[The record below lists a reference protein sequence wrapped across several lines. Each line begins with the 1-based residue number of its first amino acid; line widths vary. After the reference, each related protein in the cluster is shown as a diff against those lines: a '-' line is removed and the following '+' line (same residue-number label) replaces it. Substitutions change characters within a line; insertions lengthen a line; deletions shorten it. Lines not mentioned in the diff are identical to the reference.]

1 MAAKRLA
8 LRSVKARLLRGI
20 EVWRVPRGGRT
31 DQAHPESAAWALGAL
46 DPDEAARFELH
57 LRTCV
62 HCQAAIAELG
72 PITQVLR
79 TATPVPTGRP
89 APDFEAPTIPL
100 RARPGGRA
108 GARAAGQV
116 RAGAAG
122 RAGVPARQG
131 RAVRWGWRGR
141 DARLLTAAAAVGAAT
156 VLVAGLVLLPRLEA
170 SPAGAVTI
178 PLHGVAGRA
187 SGTAVAHHRAGGW
200 SITLSVH
207 GLKDLGAGRYYECW
221 YAGPGRRPGHRELI
235 PAGTFTTG
243 RADTVSITMWSAA
256 DPSQFPTMEITAEA
270 PGDGRQHGLVV
281 LTGMART

>member
-8 LRSVKARLLRGI
+8 LGSVKARLLRRI
-20 EVWRVPRGGRT
+20 RVWHVARRGRT

-57 LRTCV
+57 LRTCL
-62 HCQAAIAELG
+62 HCQAAIAEFG
-72 PITQVLR
+72 PVTQVLR
-79 TATPVPTGRP
+79 TATPVPAGRP
-89 APDFEAPTIPL
+89 SPDFEAPTIPL
-100 RARPGGRA
+100 RARPARAPAGRRGRA
-108 GARAAGQV
+108 R
-116 RAGAAG
+116 R
-122 RAGVPARQG
+122 P
-131 RAVRWGWRGR
+131 GR
-141 DARLLTAAAAVGAAT
+141 DARLLAAAAVAGAAA
-156 VLVAGLVLLPRLEA
+156 VLVAVLVVLPRLEV

-187 SGTAVAHHRAGGW
+187 SGTAVAHHRTGGW

-243 RADTVSITMWSAA
+243 RSGTATITMWSAA
-256 DPSQFPTMEITAEA
+256 NPGQFPLMEITAEA
-270 PGDGRQHGLVV
+270 PGDGSQHGTVV
-281 LTGMART
+281 LTGLAGS